1 MGFGKTNEPNSWQYD
16 PLVTFSIT
24 LDNQLLLLMLA
35 EAIYIADIE
44 ILSLN
49 TDGILCK
56 VAYSQKEDYDRICKE
71 WEKITGFTL
80 EDTEYVKFIQT
91 SVNDYI
97 AITTYGDIK
106 YKGDFEIHKELHK
119 NKSNTIMRIALKEYF
134 IDGVPIEETIKQHKN
149 IFDFCIGLRSKQ
161 NSYFEERFVKD
172 KKTYK
177 NKLQK
182 TIRYFISKKGSN
194 LYKIYSDNR
203 VQTINV
209 HPQKGKAWYQTVINK
224 IDTNIDYIS
233 MINYDYYI
241 YETKK
246 IINQIEKQQLTLL

>member
-1 MGFGKTNEPNSWQYD
+1 MGFGKTNEINSWQYD
-16 PLVTFSIT
+16 PLVTFSVT

-35 EAIYIADIE
+35 ERAYLAGIE

-56 VAYSQKEDYDRICKE
+56 VKYSQKEQYDKICKE
-71 WEKITGFTL
+71 WEQLTGFTL
-80 EDTEYVKFIQT
+80 EDTQYTKFVQT

-134 IDGVPIEETIKQHKN
+134 VNGVPIEETIKQHKN
-149 IFDFCIGLRSKQ
+149 IYDFCIALRSKQ
-161 NSYFEERFVKD
+161 DSYFEERFVKD
-172 KKTYK
+172 RKVCK

-194 LYKIYSDNR
+194 LFKIYNSGE
-203 VQTINV
+203 VETINV
-209 HPQKGKAWYQTVINK
+209 NPKGGKSWYQTVINK
-224 IDTNIDYIS
+224 IENKDYIS
-233 MINYDYYI
+233 MVDYNYYI
-241 YETKK
+241 FETKK
-246 IINQIEKQQLTLL
+246 IINQIEKIQITLL